1 MRDGPEPSNRSFAMT
16 DVFPESKR
24 SWIMSRVRGK
34 DTSPEIIVRSL
45 IHSLGYRFRLHRKN
59 LPGKPDIIFPCRRKL
74 IFVHGCFWHGH
85 DCTRGNR
92 VPKTNDVY
100 WKDKIGRNIERDKK
114 HQRELS
120 LLGWRTFVIWECQIK
135 DVDALRSAIIS
146 FLEE

>member
-1 MRDGPEPSNRSFAMT
+1 MRNGPKPSNRSFTMT

-34 DTSPEIIVRSL
+34 DTSPELIVRSS

-85 DCTRGNR
+85 NCARGNR
-92 VPKTNDVY
+92 IPKTNYVY
-100 WKDKIGRNIERDKK
+100 WKEKIERNIERDKK